1 MRLSTALAGLSMVAV
16 LVPVAADAQPYG
28 PPPPPPPPPHHYYHH
43 HHYHHRYRES
53 CAQARHDRAVTGTV
67 AGAAGGAILGGAI
80 GGHLGGALLGAG
92 AGALAGHA
100 IAKNTGP
107 CS

>member
-1 MRLSTALAGLSMVAV
+1 MKFAATLGALSAVAILLPDV
-16 LVPVAADAQPYG
+16 GAAQPYDQ
-28 PPPPPPPPPHHYYHH
+28 PPPPPPPAHHYHH

-53 CAQARHDRAVTGTV
+53 CAQTQHDRAVTGTV

-100 IAKNTGP
+100 IARHTGP